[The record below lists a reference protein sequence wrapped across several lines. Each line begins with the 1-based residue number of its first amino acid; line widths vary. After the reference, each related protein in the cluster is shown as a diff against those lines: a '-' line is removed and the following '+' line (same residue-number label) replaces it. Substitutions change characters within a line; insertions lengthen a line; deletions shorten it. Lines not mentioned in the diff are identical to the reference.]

1 MIEATTRHDKDGS
14 ATTTELERQTET
26 DKRTRCS
33 FLFLVGSCVGGLDSS
48 FKIKTHKIK
57 KDVNQS
63 QHTHTQTN
71 KQTDSHGSLRA
82 MVPKCYLD
90 GWVCCSCRFKQRT
103 RCNTGFGGGGG
114 GLFSFSLAR
123 TQKPNTSKQASKR
136 NETNTQHTH
145 TLLFCCVRRTHKQKG
160 CVQVHKHEKK
170 QNTTLAHTKKQ
181 TNKPHP
187 NDRKRK
193 AREERLPR
201 ANDTNTKH
209 TKPAQSNRN
218 QTKTINKKQK
228 AKQMCGGS
236 RTTHRGE
243 DTNQT
248 TKHKQTQERDRTTR
262 HKPGRAAPS
271 CSGELQR
278 EYTTNRHKQT
288 LCCCHTHRQTQKQ
301 TNKHKNLLCFLLSSL
316 LSTTHSWVT
325 TKELNK
331 PTPPTHTTG
340 TNRQNKPTK
349 RTLK

>member
-63 QHTHTQTN
+63 QHTHTHKQTN

-103 RCNTGFGGGGG
+103 RCNTGFGGGGGGG

-170 QNTTLAHTKKQ
+170 TKHNPCAHKE

-218 QTKTINKKQK
+218 QTKTINKKTKSK
-228 AKQMCGGS
+228 ANVWWLAHHTPGG
-236 RTTHRGE
+236 
-243 DTNQT
+243 
-248 TKHKQTQERDRTTR
+248 R
-262 HKPGRAAPS
+262 HKPNYKT
-271 CSGELQR
+271 QTDTR
-278 EYTTNRHKQT
+278 ERPHDTTQT
-288 LCCCHTHRQTQKQ
+288 R
-301 TNKHKNLLCFLLSSL
+301 SRGSL
-316 LSTTHSWVT
+316 L
-325 TKELNK
+325 L
-331 PTPPTHTTG
+331 
-340 TNRQNKPTK
+340 R
-349 RTLK
+349 